1 MLDQTSAFRPLAL
14 ADRIEQFGLAMT
26 ATQLAALPAVSKIA
40 IYKYAKGWPAPLFP
54 NRNLG
59 SILSK
64 SGSGLALR
72 TVRVSDEPISLT
84 EILDPVVGEMAIFQQ
99 LALILR

>member
-1 MLDQTSAFRPLAL
+1 MLDQASAFRPLAL
-14 ADRIEQFGLAMT
+14 DRTSSALYDHD
-26 ATQLAALPAVSKIA
+26 ATGSIA
-40 IYKYAKGWPAPLFP
+40 RRFEDRDLQICEGWPAPLFP

-72 TVRVSDEPISLT
+72 TVRVSDEAISLT
-84 EILDPVVGEMAIFQQ
+84 EIFDPVVGEMAIFQQ